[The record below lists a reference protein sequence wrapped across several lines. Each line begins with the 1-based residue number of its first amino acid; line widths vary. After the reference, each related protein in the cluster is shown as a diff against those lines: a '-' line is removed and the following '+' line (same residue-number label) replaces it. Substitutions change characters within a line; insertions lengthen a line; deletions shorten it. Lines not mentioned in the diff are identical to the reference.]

1 MRYTSRQ
8 EHFRKV
14 KEGGDM
20 GTTTYRNITLE
31 RAKLAVKVYNE
42 GMYGCVK
49 NPDLDERARV
59 MFEDGLGR
67 ADADIERQV
76 RFIGEDYGGAAGFKA
91 AYSLTPL
98 IARDIATNR
107 AQYEQAVISA
117 QPILM
122 QVPRRASVNI
132 LYAPFVK
139 PLHNKS
145 NWQVWF
151 SKFCFWLNQRA
162 FPMEDSRV
170 NDFFLLTDLN
180 SVDKYLKFADR
191 FRDFALRHEE
201 WVPELRKVDDGSD
214 SQPCSDNKLWDKM
227 CYGLAD
233 LGKYSAA

>member
-1 MRYTSRQ
+1 MT
-8 EHFRKV
+8 K
-14 KEGGDM
+14 
-20 GTTTYRNITLE
+20 TTYRTITLD

-49 NPDLDERARV
+49 NPKLDERARE
-59 MFEDGLGR
+59 MFAGGLGKTTSE
-67 ADADIERQV
+67 IEQQV

-91 AYSLTPL
+91 AYSLTGE
-98 IARDIATNR
+98 IARDIAANR
-107 AQYEQAVISA
+107 AQFEQAVSSA
-117 QPILM
+117 QSILI
-122 QVPRRASVNI
+122 QVPRRASVDI

-139 PLHNKS
+139 LLHNKS

-170 NDFFLLTDLN
+170 NDFFLITDLN

-191 FRDFALRHEE
+191 FRDFVLCYQDWVPALRE
-201 WVPELRKVDDGSD
+201 VDHGSD

-227 CYGLAD
+227 FYGLGD
-233 LGKYSAA
+233 LEKPSAV

>member
-1 MRYTSRQ
+1 MA
-8 EHFRKV
+8 
-14 KEGGDM
+14 
-20 GTTTYRNITLE
+20 TTTHRTITLD

-49 NPDLDERARV
+49 NPDLDESARV
-59 MFEDGLGR
+59 MFVGGLGKTTSK
-67 ADADIERQV
+67 IEQQV

-91 AYSLTPL
+91 AYSLTPE
-98 IARDIATNR
+98 IARDIAANR
-107 AQYEQAVISA
+107 ARFEQAVCSA
-117 QPILM
+117 QSILM
-122 QVPRRASVNI
+122 QVPSRASVNI

-139 PLHNKS
+139 LLHDKS

-151 SKFCFWLNQRA
+151 SKFCFWLNQSA

-170 NDFFLLTDLN
+170 NNFLLIRDVN

-191 FRDFALRHEE
+191 FRDFVLRHQD
-201 WVPELRKVDDGSD
+201 WVPGLREVDDGSD

-233 LGKYSAA
+233 LDKQSS